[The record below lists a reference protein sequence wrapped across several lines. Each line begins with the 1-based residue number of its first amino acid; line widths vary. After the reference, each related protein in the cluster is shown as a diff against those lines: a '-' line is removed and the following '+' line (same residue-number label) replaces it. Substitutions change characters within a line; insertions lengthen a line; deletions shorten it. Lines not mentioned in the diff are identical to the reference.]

1 MTIKH
6 HRPLEELSFR
16 SNTARLLDMLAV
28 CDKHLN
34 IILSVP
40 FLLFSLITTVKKL
53 DRERSDSGLL
63 RHKQDLD
70 HTLTV
75 TQGSY
80 WERSRKECKSQ
91 RLGRTV

>member
-1 MTIKH
+1 MT
-6 HRPLEELSFR
+6 
-16 SNTARLLDMLAV
+16 
-28 CDKHLN
+28 KHLD

-53 DRERSDSGLL
+53 DMERSDSGLL

-91 RLGRTV
+91 GIGRTG

>member
-1 MTIKH
+1 MKNC
-6 HRPLEELSFR
+6 LSE
-16 SNTARLLDMLAV
+16 AILLDSWTSWLSV
-28 CDKHLN
+28 TKHLD

-40 FLLFSLITTVKKL
+40 FLLFSLIITVKKL

-75 TQGSY
+75 TEGSY
-80 WERSRKECKSQ
+80 WERSREECKSQ
-91 RLGRTV
+91 RLGRTG

>member
-1 MTIKH
+1 MLDSRTSW
-6 HRPLEELSFR
+6 LSV
-16 SNTARLLDMLAV
+16 T
-28 CDKHLN
+28 KHLD

-40 FLLFSLITTVKKL
+40 FMLVSLITTVKKL
-53 DRERSDSGLL
+53 VRKRSDSGLL

-91 RLGRTV
+91 RLGRTG